1 MRIHPKETQYIKEN
15 LPRLRVNFEEYAYVN
30 LKIKNKQGRPQ
41 RLTLNKLQKK
51 LNALCTQLE
60 EQGKPVRIY
69 VIKSRQTGSTTYW
82 VGRAFWKATMNSER
96 NTLLIAHDDEGSEG
110 LQDKFQNYYLRSNPL
125 LKPSIRNMNR
135 KETYFSTSLTEYAKT
150 GDIGLDNH
158 VDSVT
163 AAKKSIGR
171 SYTYAD
177 VLITE
182 FGLFEENGVDVKSML
197 SSLYQAVPEEPGT
210 SIIIETTAKGEG
222 YAKDYWDN
230 EENGFVKV
238 FISWIA
244 DDTYTIQIPRNGVY
258 FDLSSTED
266 SVYGNELDVYEQV
279 EKEVLFWDT
288 NSNDLKD
295 DPSELHHQVM
305 CRLAWRRRTIH
316 KKCQDDRQI
325 FKQEYPL
332 TVEDAFST
340 SASNVFPNRVTEP
353 IYQVL
358 KKFPFACKRYQYHH
372 DETVYDATKKFHKAL
387 YGELKVYQ
395 NPIPGKRY
403 VIGGDGAQ
411 GIEGGD
417 PSAMLVLS
425 LPELST
431 AATFEQTIGPHEFAG
446 AAFWL
451 SKLYNNA
458 LLAIEINDKGG
469 YAAIQELE
477 SNYPDTNLY
486 FQPVVK
492 LVKGK
497 PLRYGWV
504 TNAVTRSIMISDA
517 KNLLT
522 RGHVQVYDIEVLKQI
537 RSFVKHSNG
546 KLAAAIG
553 KKDDL
558 VMSWMIAIQ
567 LAKTTHIEHP
577 NERPKTPPR
586 NSIEGIM
593 REMDRRR
600 HNTGLHV

>member
-1 MRIHPKETQYIKEN
+1 MRIHPKETEYIKQN
-15 LPRLRVNFEEYAYVN
+15 LPLLREDFEKYAYVN

-41 RLTLNKLQKK
+41 RLVFNKLQRK
-51 LNALCTQLE
+51 LNSIVSDLE
-60 EQGKPVRIY
+60 SQSKPVRVY

-82 VGRAFWKATMNSER
+82 VALMFWIATMNSEK
-96 NTLLIAHDDEGSEG
+96 NIILIAHDDEGSEG

-135 KETYFSTSLTEYAKT
+135 KETYFATSLTEYAKS

-171 SYTYAD
+171 SYTYNHA
-177 VLITE
+177 LITE

-197 SSLYQAVPEEPGT
+197 GSLYQAVPEEAGT
-210 SIIIETTAKGEG
+210 SIVIETTAKGEG

-244 DDTYTIQIPRNGVY
+244 DDTYTIHLSKNGIY
-258 FDLSSTED
+258 FDLSTTQD
-266 SVYGNELDVYEQV
+266 SVYGNELDVYDEI
-279 EKEVLFWDT
+279 EKEVIFWDS
-288 NSNDLKD
+288 SNDLKTN
-295 DPSELHHQVM
+295 PAELHHQVM

-316 KKCQDDRQI
+316 KKCQDDKQI
-325 FKQEYPL
+325 FRQEYPL

-340 SASNVFPNRVTEP
+340 SATNVFPNRVTEP
-353 IYQVL
+353 IYQQL
-358 KKFPFACKRYQYHH
+358 KKYPITCRRFQYYH
-372 DETVYDATKKFHKAL
+372 DETIIDAKKKFHKAL

-395 NPIPGKRY
+395 DPIPGKRY

-417 PSAMLVLS
+417 PSALVVLA

-431 AATFEQTIGPHEFAG
+431 VATYEQVIGSIEFAG
-446 AAFWL
+446 VSYWL
-451 SKLYNNA
+451 SKLFNNA
-458 LLAIEINDKGG
+458 LLGIELNDKGG
-469 YAAIQELE
+469 YSTIQELE
-477 SNYPDTNLY
+477 HNYPDANLY
-486 FQPVVK
+486 FQPVVRM
-492 LVKGK
+492 VKGK

-504 TNAVTRSIMISDA
+504 TNGVTRDLMISDT

-522 RGHVQVYDIEVLKQI
+522 KNHVQVYDIELVKQL
-537 RSFVKHSNG
+537 RTFVKHTNG

-553 KKDDL
+553 RRDDL
-558 VMSWMIAIQ
+558 LMSLMIAMQ
-567 LAKTTHIEHP
+567 LAKTMHIEHP
-577 NERPKTPPR
+577 NERPRIPPR
-586 NSIEGIM
+586 NSCEGII
-593 REMDRRR
+593 REMERKRNSQR
-600 HNTGLHV
+600 LWV

>member
-1 MRIHPKETQYIKEN
+1 MKVHPKETQYIKEN
-15 LPRLRVNFEEYAYVN
+15 LPQLRSDFEKYAYVN

-41 RLTLNKLQKK
+41 RLTLNKLQRK
-51 LNALCTQLE
+51 LLSIVKGLE
-60 EQGKPVRIY
+60 DNGKPVRVY
-69 VIKSRQTGSTTYW
+69 VIKSRQTGSTTFWSGWMYW
-82 VGRAFWKATMNSER
+82 KSSMNSEV

-110 LQDKFQNYYLRSNPL
+110 LQSKFQNFYLRSNPV

-158 VDSVT
+158 IDSVT

-171 SYTYAD
+171 SYTYNH

-230 EENGFVKV
+230 EENGFTKV

-244 DDTYTIQIPRNGVY
+244 DDTYVVNLPRNGVY

-266 SVYGNELDVYEQV
+266 SVYGNELDVYEQI
-279 EKEVLFWDT
+279 EKEVLYWD
-288 NSNDLKD
+288 NSNDLNNN
-295 DPSELHHQVM
+295 PAELHHQVM
-305 CRLAWRRRTIH
+305 CRIAWRRRTIH
-316 KKCQDDRQI
+316 KKCQDDKQI

-340 SASNVFPNRVTEP
+340 SATNVFPNRVTEP
-353 IYQVL
+353 IYQRL
-358 KKFPFACKRYQYHH
+358 KKYPPPCKRFQYFH
-372 DETVYDATKKFHKAL
+372 DELVIDKFKKFHSAL
-387 YGELKVYQ
+387 YGELKVYE

-417 PSAMLVLS
+417 FSSLCILG

-431 AATFEQTIGPHEFAG
+431 VAIFEQIIGSHEFAG
-446 AAFWL
+446 CAYWL

-458 LLAIEINDKGG
+458 LLAIELNDKGG
-469 YAAIQELE
+469 YAAMQELE
-477 SNYPDTNLY
+477 NNYPDANLY

-492 LVKGK
+492 LHKGK

-504 TNAVTRSIMISDA
+504 TNAITRSIMISDA

-522 RGHVQVYDIEVLKQI
+522 KNYIQVYDMNTLKQL
-537 RSFVKHSNG
+537 RSFVKHKDG
-546 KLAAAIG
+546 KLAAITG
-553 KKDDL
+553 KHDDL
-558 VMSWMIAIQ
+558 VIALMIALQ
-567 LAKTTHIEHP
+567 LAKTTHIEHSV
-577 NERPKTPPR
+577 EVQRPAPPR
-586 NSIEGIM
+586 FSIEGILQ
-593 REMDRRR
+593 EMERKRN
-600 HNTGLHV
+600 HNGLWV